1 MKTTEMLRQIRELGF
16 HHERTIHFI
25 TIKNQDDYNL
35 ARINTD
41 KKYQIDTYFVGQE
54 ILSPAESEKLF
65 IILTKFAHTPLNE
78 R

>member
-1 MKTTEMLRQIRELGF
+1 MLKQIRELDF
-16 HHERTIHFI
+16 HYERAANLVTV
-25 TIKNQDDYNL
+25 KNQDNYNL

-41 KKYQIDTYFVGQE
+41 KKYQIDTFFVGHE
-54 ILSPAESEKLF
+54 LLSLDESEKLF

>member
-1 MKTTEMLRQIRELGF
+1 MKTTEMLRQIRKLGF
-16 HHERTIHFI
+16 YYERTIHFI
-25 TIKNQDDYNL
+25 TIKNQDDYSL

-41 KKYQIDTYFVGQE
+41 KKYQIDTFFVGQE
-54 ILSPAESEKLF
+54 ILSPDESEKLF